1 MLFHLSH
8 DRVTLKCNDRNVST
22 AIIASLS
29 GDEVDGSFS
38 AIERSSSAS
47 GMQQILVRNVLAD
60 GRMCQQKSGMKQ
72 YVDIQ

>member
-1 MLFHLSH
+1 MTYHIE
-8 DRVTLKCNDRNVST
+8 VS
-22 AIIASLS
+22 L
-29 GDEVDGSFS
+29 VPFS

-72 YVDIQ
+72 YVDIQWHAYICLDLMPG